1 MNVLIKSTNIF
12 VTSLLLFTTALLIGA
27 VSNESVNKDKLTNGT
42 AAAAAL
48 PALPAHT
55 AIDHSDLPTRFGDED
70 DVIERKAS
78 ADKKEHD
85 SLGGKS
91 GKPSDKYDR
100 HGYGYDSDEDEY
112 DDEDGTLSGA
122 HLSGKDRSHDDDVS
136 DPNYDDESE
145 LGPTLDNFGAKLD
158 GIETGN
164 ELPVLLV
171 EPQSTYVVRN
181 RPAILKC
188 KAAHSL
194 QVNTTLVHSIETVPG
209 PGKRKADGNERRGR
223 WNVFAMKISMALN
236 PGNLFFLSSVLF
248 LRAEHLEADRPIVEM
263 AVVAAECSALQK

>member
-42 AAAAAL
+42 AAAL
-48 PALPAHT
+48 PAFPAHA

-91 GKPSDKYDR
+91 GKPSDKFDR
-100 HGYGYDSDEDEY
+100 HGYGYDSDEEEY
-112 DDEDGTLSGA
+112 DEEDGTLGGG

-136 DPNYDDESE
+136 EPNYDDESE

-158 GIETGN
+158 GTETGN

-194 QVNTTLVHSIETVPG
+194 QVNTTLYSIENG
-209 PGKRKADGNERRGR
+209 PG
-223 WNVFAMKISMALN
+223 S
-236 PGNLFFLSSVLF
+236 
-248 LRAEHLEADRPIVEM
+248 RAEKGGR
-263 AVVAAECSALQK
+263 

>member
-42 AAAAAL
+42 QQSGSL
-48 PALPAHT
+48 PLLPVHS
-55 AIDHSDLPTRFGDED
+55 AIDHSDLPTKFGDED
-70 DVIERKAS
+70 DVIERKVS
-78 ADKKEHD
+78 TDKKEYD
-85 SLGGKS
+85 SLNGKS
-91 GKPSDKYDR
+91 GKSSDKFDR
-100 HGYGYDSDEDEY
+100 HGYGYDSNEEDY
-112 DDEDGTLSGA
+112 DDEDDTLGGGG
-122 HLSGKDRSHDDDVS
+122 HLSGKDRSHDDDES

-158 GIETGN
+158 GTETGN
-164 ELPVLLV
+164 ELPVFLL

-194 QVNTTLVHSIETVPG
+194 QVNVSGFISFLFLH
-209 PGKRKADGNERRGR
+209 
-223 WNVFAMKISMALN
+223 FFLYHKISK
-236 PGNLFFLSSVLF
+236 
-248 LRAEHLEADRPIVEM
+248 
-263 AVVAAECSALQK
+263 Q